1 MTRKTML
8 LFVLVTFFAGVATFL
23 GSVLGH
29 FVGKGG
35 LYTGA
40 IIGGIAG
47 VAVGT
52 RIAVKRGVLGPKRYW
67 GATIGGVL
75 GLILAAEI
83 ATRNLSTPV
92 IPLASIL
99 LIGLGAIF
107 GAASRHGKS
116 ITD

>member
-1 MTRKTML
+1 MSRKTL
-8 LFVLVTFFAGVATFL
+8 VLAVLVSFLAGVATFL

-29 FVGKGG
+29 FFGTTG

-47 VAVGT
+47 VVAAT
-52 RIAVKRGVLGPKRYW
+52 QIALRRGIIAPKRFW
-67 GATIGGVL
+67 GATIGGIL

-99 LIGLGAIF
+99 LIGLGAVF
-107 GAASRHGKS
+107 GAASRQGKS
-116 ITD
+116 IDR

>member
-1 MTRKTML
+1 MTRKSML
-8 LFVLVTFFAGVATFL
+8 LFLLVSFIAGVATFL

-29 FVGKGG
+29 FAGTGG

-40 IIGGIAG
+40 IVGGIIG
-47 VAVGT
+47 VIVAT
-52 RIAVKRGVLGPKRYW
+52 RIAVKRRILGSKRMW
-67 GATIGGVL
+67 PANIGGVL

-83 ATRNLSTPV
+83 ATRNMSTPV
-92 IPLASIL
+92 VPLASIL

-116 ITD
+116 IAD